1 MKEYTLKTWTV
12 NRDELPGVAQY
23 VAAALSENKK
33 FSIWLRGDLGA
44 GKTTFAG
51 ELLHALG
58 LPQNIPVL
66 SPTFTFMT
74 EYQTKFGLI
83 AHLDLYRLADN
94 DEDAVDFLLSGRD
107 FSGLIVEW
115 PERAPNSSLIA
126 KTHELRL
133 SFSDQYEQRDIIF
146 SSTRSVTA

>member
-1 MKEYTLKTWTV
+1 MKEYILKTWTV
-12 NRDELPGVAQY
+12 KRDELPGVAQY
-23 VAAALSENKK
+23 VAAVLSESKK

-58 LPQNIPVL
+58 LAQNIPVL

-74 EYQTKFGLI
+74 EYQTKYGLI

-94 DEDAVDFLLSGRD
+94 DEEAVDFLLSGRD
-107 FSGLIVEW
+107 FSGLLVEW
-115 PERAPNSSLIA
+115 PERAMNSSLIA

-133 SFSDQYEQRDIIF
+133 SFSNQHEQRDIIF
-146 SSTRSVTA
+146 SSTRPAKV